1 LKWPTHEKELFV
13 IMNYLKTLQ
22 HYLGSQ
28 KTNIFTNN
36 VSLRYLQT
44 QPKAS
49 AKQLQW
55 HDTLALVNIKLI
67 HKNGKDNVVPN
78 VLNHKEEY
86 QREMPWE
93 SNQAF

>member
-1 LKWPTHEKELFV
+1 MANSWKITICNNELPKS
-13 IMNYLKTLQ
+13 IATL
-22 HYLGSQ
+22 LR
-28 KTNIFTNN
+28 FTKKKNVFTDN
-36 VSLRYLQT
+36 VSLRYLET
-44 QPKAS
+44 QPRAS

-55 HDTLALVNIKLI
+55 HDTLALMNIKLI

-78 VLNHKEEY
+78 ALNHKEEY